1 MNVFDPTQWADVGG
15 WFVLMA
21 VSLGTVVLVGV
32 KIAGTRHA
40 EWLDEPIGARR
51 DDGLPIE
58 RRWRQR
64 I

>member
-15 WFVLMA
+15 WFVFMA
-21 VSLGTVVLVGV
+21 VSFCTFVLVAV
-32 KIAGTRHA
+32 KIAGARHE
-40 EWLDEPIGARR
+40 EWLDEPIGHRR
-51 DDGLPIE
+51 DDDLPIE